1 MNRYDIQQFIREH
14 SLNGFLEEFEAVL
27 SQEGAVLPNGTRS
40 KMRPE
45 AFSLQEL
52 WEAVKPVGY
61 HGPIVALRESG
72 ALDATGFPTITEKLL
87 SSAMIDG
94 YSPRMAIA
102 DQLVPNSVEPRTL
115 TERIPGITMMEG
127 PKIIL
132 PGGTYPTIG
141 FSDKYVNFEQAIFNK
156 KEGYAIEV
164 TEEAVRFDQTNMIV
178 SAARDAG
185 MTLQTE
191 RERRTVRAVLGIGD
205 DTGTTIAGVYFPSGV
220 DTALYLASANNLRT
234 NTTPIYNH
242 PGQTADSRLENYT
255 DLQEVMT
262 VHAQNITDDRLLGTG
277 RPIAWTPDRVLVPV
291 SLASTAA
298 NVFQAMG
305 VTMISPFTT
314 QSAGTVGNQEIRMN
328 IGGNALQTLFSGAV
342 PQPYSSAYV
351 DEVSATTWVVY
362 DSRRAF
368 VRVNIF
374 PFATFRSAPGYGD
387 MRDVLFAVRVREW
400 SRVIAKDFRHALRNT
415 GAA

>member
-1 MNRYDIQQFIREH
+1 MNRHDIKDYIREH
-14 SLNGFLEEFEAVL
+14 GLNGFTEDVGALLEGTA
-27 SQEGAVLPNGTRS
+27 LPNGTQI

-45 AFSLQEL
+45 DFSLKEL
-52 WEAVKPVGY
+52 WEALAPAGY
-61 HGPIVALRESG
+61 HGPLVALRESG
-72 ALDATGFPTITEKLL
+72 AMDATGFPTITEKLL
-87 SSAMIDG
+87 STAMIEG
-94 YSPRMAIA
+94 YSPRQSIA
-102 DQLVPNSVEPRTL
+102 DALVPNSTEPKTL

-127 PKIIL
+127 PKIIP

-141 FSDKYVNFEQAIFNK
+141 FSDKYVNFEQALFNK

-164 TEEAVRFDQTNMIV
+164 SEEAIRFDQTNMIL

-191 RERRTVRAVLGIGD
+191 RERRTVRAVLGIGE
-205 DTGTTIAGVYFPSGV
+205 DTGSTIGGVYFPSGV
-220 DTALYLASANNLRT
+220 DTALYRAAAFNLRT
-234 NTTPIYNH
+234 DTTPIYNH
-242 PGQTADSRLENYT
+242 PGQTANSDLENYT

-262 VHAQNITDDRLLGTG
+262 VHAQNIVDDRLLGSG

-298 NVFQAMG
+298 NIFQAMG
-305 VTMISPFTT
+305 VTVINTFT
-314 QSAGTVGNQEIRMN
+314 AGTNNEIRTSQ
-328 IGGNALQTLFSGAV
+328 GGNALQTLFAGAT

-351 DEVSATTWVVY
+351 DEVSATMWAVF

-368 VRVNIF
+368 IRVNIF
-374 PFATFRSAPGYGD
+374 PFATFRSAPGYGE
-387 MRDVLFAVRVREW
+387 MRDILFAVRVREW
-400 SRVIAKDFRHALRNT
+400 SRVIAKDFRFALLNT

>member
-14 SLNGFLEEFEAVL
+14 NLNGFVEEMEVVL
-27 SQEGAVLPNGTRS
+27 SVEGAVLPNGSHVR
-40 KMRPE
+40 MRPE
-45 AFSLQEL
+45 EFSLLEI
-52 WEAVKPVGY
+52 WEAVKPAGY

-87 SSAMIDG
+87 SSAFIDG

-102 DQLVPNSVEPRTL
+102 DQLVPNSVEPKTL

-132 PGGTYPTIG
+132 PGSTYPTIG

-178 SAARDAG
+178 SAAREAG

-191 RERRTVRAVLGIGD
+191 RERRTIRAVLGIGD
-205 DTGTTIAGVYFPSGV
+205 DSGTTIAGVYFPSGV
-220 DTALYLASANNLRT
+220 DTALYRASENNLRT
-234 NTTPIYNH
+234 DTTPIFVH
-242 PGQTADSRLENYT
+242 PGNTSNSKLIDYT

-262 VHAQNITDDRLLGTG
+262 VHAQNIKDDRLLGTS

-298 NVFQAMG
+298 NIFQAMG
-305 VTMISPFTT
+305 VTTIASFT
-314 QSAGTVGNQEIRMN
+314 AGTDREVRTQ

-342 PQPYSSAYV
+342 PQPYASAYV

-374 PFATFRSAPGYGD
+374 PFATFRSAPGYGE

-400 SRVIAKDFRHALRNT
+400 SRVIAKDFRHCVRNT
-415 GAA
+415 GAT

>member
-14 SLNGFLEEFEAVL
+14 SLNGFIEEFENVL
-27 SQEGAVLPNGTRS
+27 SEQGAMLPNGARF

-45 AFSLQEL
+45 EFSLKEI
-52 WEAVKPVGY
+52 WEAVAPAGY
-61 HGPIVALRESG
+61 NGPLVALRESG
-72 ALDATGFPTITEKLL
+72 GMDATGFPTITEKLL

-102 DQLVPNSVEPRTL
+102 DQLVPNSTEPKTL

-127 PKIIL
+127 PKIVS

-141 FSDKYVNFEQAIFNK
+141 FSDKYVNFEQALFNK
-156 KEGYAIEV
+156 KEGYAIEI
-164 TEEAVRFDQTNMIV
+164 TEEAVRFDQTNMIL

-205 DTGTTIAGVYFPSGV
+205 DSGTTIAGVFFPSGV
-220 DTALYLASANNLRT
+220 DTALYRASENNLRT
-234 NTTPIYNH
+234 DTTPIYNH
-242 PGQTADSRLENYT
+242 PGQTANSDLENYT

-262 VHAQNITDDRLLGTG
+262 VHAQNIKDDRLLGTG

-298 NVFQAMG
+298 NIFQAMG
-305 VTMISPFTT
+305 VTVINTFT
-314 QSAGTVGNQEIRMN
+314 AGTNNEIRTQQGN
-328 IGGNALQTLFSGAV
+328 NALQTLFSGAV
-342 PQPYSSAYV
+342 PQPYASAYV
-351 DEVSATTWVVY
+351 DEVSATAWVVF
-362 DSRRAF
+362 DSRRTF
-368 VRVNIF
+368 IRVNIF
-374 PFATFRSAPGYGD
+374 PFAVFRSAPGYGE

-400 SRVIAKDFRHALRNT
+400 SRVIAKDFRHSIYNS